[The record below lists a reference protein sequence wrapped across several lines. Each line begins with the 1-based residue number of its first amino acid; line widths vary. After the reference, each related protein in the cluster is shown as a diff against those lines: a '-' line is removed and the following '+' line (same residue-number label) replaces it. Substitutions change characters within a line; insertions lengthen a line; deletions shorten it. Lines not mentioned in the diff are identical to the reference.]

1 MKAMVCEMCN
11 SNDLLKQDGMYV
23 CQSCGTKYTVEE
35 AKKLLVEGTVKI
47 DKAEDVEKLLVLARR
62 AREDDNSE
70 NAEKYYEMVLREDP
84 NNWEAAFFQVYYKA
98 MQCKIA
104 EISSA
109 AMSVANCIL
118 STLELIAQIE
128 NNEEREKA
136 TDLVVTHSIIISTLL
151 ASAAQN
157 HFSQFPLVK
166 GQAKAFEAR
175 IASIRR
181 IYATLEL
188 AFKTKYNNSEQLLTV
203 LKAEKGFVKS
213 FMFGMGKSFAPE
225 NKRLEEE
232 IIKLDPSFE
241 EKKPEKK
248 GGCYVATAVYGSYDC
263 PQVWTLRRY
272 RDNTLAK
279 KWYGLLFIY
288 LYYAI
293 SPTLVKWF
301 GKTTWFKNMWKPKL
315 DRMVKRLNS
324 EGVED
329 TPYNDRTW

>member
-11 SNDLLKQDGMYV
+11 GQDLVKQDGMYV

-47 DKAEDVEKLLVLARR
+47 DKTDDVEKLLVLARR

-98 MQCKIA
+98 MQCKVA
-104 EISSA
+104 DISSA
-109 AMSVANCIL
+109 AMSVANCIG
-118 STLELIAQIE
+118 STLDLIAEIE
-128 NNEEREKA
+128 NKEERDKA
-136 TDLVVTHSIIISTLL
+136 TTLVVTHSILISTLL
-151 ASAAQN
+151 ASGAQN

-166 GQAKAFEAR
+166 GQAKAFEGR
-175 IASIRR
+175 ISSIRR
-181 IYATLEL
+181 IYSQLEL
-188 AFKTKYNNSEQLLTV
+188 AFTTTHKDTEQLLTV
-203 LKAEKGFVKS
+203 LKAEKSFVKT

-225 NKRLEEE
+225 TKRLEEE
-232 IIKLDPSFE
+232 IKKLDPSYE
-241 EKKPEKK
+241 ETKPEKK
-248 GGCYVATAVYGSYDC
+248 GCYVATAVYGSYDC

-288 LYYAI
+288 LYYTI
-293 SPTLVKWF
+293 SPTLVRWF
-301 GKTTWFKNMWKPKL
+301 GKKEWFKNMWKPKL
-315 DRMVKRLNS
+315 DRMVKRLNDD
-324 EGVED
+324 GVED
-329 TPYNDRTW
+329 TPYNDKRW